1 VALIFPKKK
10 KNPKKSVVAPRR
22 QLRIPPFALR
32 RRERERADRKTNN
45 GTGDDGVG
53 NDDTAHW
60 KLREK
65 KKRNKKG

>member
-1 VALIFPKKK
+1 MALIFPKKK
-10 KNPKKSVVAPRR
+10 KTKNPNPWLRRVASYV
-22 QLRIPPFALR
+22 PPFALR
-32 RRERERADRKTNN
+32 RRERADRKTNN

-65 KKRNKKG
+65 KKDKKKKG

>member
-10 KNPKKSVVAPRR
+10 KKTKNPWLHRVASYVYRR
-22 QLRIPPFALR
+22 LLCAG
-32 RRERERADRKTNN
+32 ERERADRKTNN

>member
-1 VALIFPKKK
+1 LLCAG
-10 KNPKKSVVAPRR
+10 
-22 QLRIPPFALR
+22 
-32 RRERERADRKTNN
+32 ERERADRKTNN